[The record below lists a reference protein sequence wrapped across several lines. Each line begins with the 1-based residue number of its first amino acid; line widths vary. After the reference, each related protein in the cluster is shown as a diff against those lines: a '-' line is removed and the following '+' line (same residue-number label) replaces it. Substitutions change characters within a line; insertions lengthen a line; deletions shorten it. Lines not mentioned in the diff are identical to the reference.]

1 MKSTCKKIVTDIN
14 RDRDVDVTV
23 PKYLELLDSQYNLY
37 STVKL
42 CLNFY
47 TIREMLEDGTNVAD
61 FKEDYDKVS
70 SLLTKALIAGENI
83 DASDIEVIDNIRNSV
98 EYRMKILTS
107 YTDGFEMYE
116 YILNRIEAGIKGT
129 SEEVDIELLSNKMFQ
144 YVFSENDTVVVNSKL
159 QILMSQLPVRM
170 TKNKFYDVVANTLSI
185 YKGGETSSVDDF
197 VDMLKTAVLINKPE
211 GFESEYPELYDIY
224 SRLEETDYKSIDE
237 GLFDRLT
244 IDLNQGAEFIA
255 QQVSFYMLFQEVIND
270 TYTILLTS
278 LGRSKNNDDTAFKS
292 AVKIIDTCINSFT
305 EDSAE
310 ELMDAFM
317 SLEGSQENVYEN
329 VMILETVLDDVSLKG
344 EDMNDDIKSH
354 IANLRTV
361 EKLVSS
367 SLFIDLKKEVGNE
380 SIIADGDYISKLK
393 DEVTGAFAEYFK
405 DKSMIVVRSIM
416 CKILAAMPIFLDTQQ
431 EIKNYFDY
439 VLENCKN
446 DSELTACNKLICEII
461 EEEV

>member
-1 MKSTCKKIVTDIN
+1 MKSACKKIVTDIN
-14 RDRDVDVTV
+14 RDKDIDVTV

-47 TIREMLEDGTNVAD
+47 TIREMLEEGTNVAD
-61 FKEDYDKVS
+61 FRDDYDKVS

-83 DASDIEVIDNIRNSV
+83 DDKDIEVIDNIRNSV

-129 SEEVDIELLSNKMFQ
+129 TEEVDIELLSNKMFQ

-197 VDMLKTAVLINKPE
+197 VDMLKATVLINKPE

-224 SRLEETDYKSIDE
+224 SRLEETDYKVIDE
-237 GLFDRLT
+237 GLFDRLI

-270 TYTILLTS
+270 TYTILLTT
-278 LGRSKNNDDTAFKS
+278 LGKSKNNEDTAYKS

-329 VMILETVLDDVSLKG
+329 VMILETVLDDVSLRS
-344 EDMNDDIKSH
+344 EDMNVDIKNH

-380 SIIADGDYISKLK
+380 SIVADGDYISKLK
-393 DEVTGAFAEYFK
+393 EDVTGAFAEYFK
-405 DKSMIVVRSIM
+405 DKSMIVVRSVM

-431 EIKNYFDY
+431 EIKSYFDY

-461 EEEV
+461 EEEI

>member
-14 RDRDVDVTV
+14 RDKDMMDTV
-23 PKYLELLDSQYNLY
+23 PKYLALLDSQYNYY

-47 TIREMLEDGTNVAD
+47 TIREMLEEGEYVAD
-61 FKEDYDKVS
+61 FKEDYDK
-70 SLLTKALIAGENI
+70 IAGLLIKAFDSTKEINQEDI
-83 DASDIEVIDNIRNSV
+83 DLIDSLRNSV
-98 EYRMKILTS
+98 EYKMKLLTS
-107 YTDGFEMYE
+107 YTDGFEIYE
-116 YILNRIEAGIKGT
+116 YILNRLEAGIKNT
-129 SEEVDIELLSNKMFQ
+129 AESVDTELLSNKMFQ
-144 YVFSENDTVVVNSKL
+144 YVFSENDTVVVNTKL

-197 VDMLKTAVLINKPE
+197 VDMLKTAVLISKPD
-211 GFESEYPELYDIY
+211 GFDTEYPELYDVY
-224 SRLEETDYKSIDE
+224 KRLEETDYKSLDE
-237 GLFDRLT
+237 GSFDRLS
-244 IDLNQGAEFIA
+244 IDLNQGAEYIT

-270 TYTILLTS
+270 TYTILLTTQ
-278 LGRSKNNDDTAFKS
+278 GKENNADKDSFKS
-292 AVKIIDTCINSFT
+292 AVKIIDTCISSFS

-317 SLEGSQENVYEN
+317 SLEGAQENVYEN
-329 VMILETVLDDVSLKG
+329 VMILETVLDDVEHKSSDMA
-344 EDMNDDIKSH
+344 EDIRTHVAK
-354 IANLRTV
+354 LLTV

-367 SLFIDLKKEVGNE
+367 SLFIDLKKNVGAE
-380 SIIADGDYISKLK
+380 AVIADADYIGKLK
-393 DEVTGAFAEYFK
+393 EELTAEFAEYFK

-439 VLENCKN
+439 VLDNCKN
-446 DSELTACNKLICEII
+446 DSELTACNKLICDII
-461 EEEV
+461 EEDM

>member
-14 RDRDVDVTV
+14 RDKDLLETI
-23 PKYLELLDSQYNLY
+23 PKYVDMLKGQYNLY
-37 STVKL
+37 SVVKL

-47 TIREMLEDGTNVAD
+47 TIREMLEDGTNVTD

-70 SLLTKALIAGENI
+70 TLLTKALLECQDISQNDIKII
-83 DASDIEVIDNIRNSV
+83 DDLRNSV
-98 EYRMKILTS
+98 EYKMKLLTS
-107 YTDGFEMYE
+107 YTDGFEIYE
-116 YILNRIEAGIKGT
+116 YILNRLEAGIKNT
-129 SEEVDIELLSNKMFQ
+129 AEEVDVELLSNKMFQ

-211 GFESEYPELYDIY
+211 GFETEYPELFDVYK
-224 SRLEETDYKSIDE
+224 RLEETDYKNIDE
-237 GLFDRLT
+237 GTFDRLVM
-244 IDLNQGAEFIA
+244 DVNQGAEYIT

-270 TYTILLTS
+270 TYTILLTTMDKS
-278 LGRSKNNDDTAFKS
+278 EKSENESYKS
-292 AVKIIDTCINSFT
+292 AVKIIDTCINSFI

-310 ELMDAFM
+310 DLMDAFM
-317 SLEGSQENVYEN
+317 SLEGAQENVYEN
-329 VMILETVLDDVSLKG
+329 VMILETVLDDVELKSD
-344 EDMNDDIKSH
+344 DMTDDIKKE
-354 IANLRTV
+354 ITKLRTV

-367 SLFIDLKKEVGNE
+367 SLFIDLKKSMKTE
-380 SIIADGDYISKLK
+380 SRIADSEYINGLK
-393 DEVTGAFAEYFK
+393 EELTNSFAEYFK
-405 DKSMIVVRSIM
+405 DKSMVVVRSIM

-439 VLENCKN
+439 VLCNCKN
-446 DSELTACNKLICEII
+446 DSELTACNKLVCEII
-461 EEEV
+461 EEEI

>member
-14 RDRDVDVTV
+14 RDKDVDVTV

-70 SLLTKALIAGENI
+70 SLLTKALIAGEKI
-83 DASDIEVIDNIRNSV
+83 DTTDIEVIDNIRNSV

-129 SEEVDIELLSNKMFQ
+129 SEEVDVELLSNKMFQ
-144 YVFSENDTVVVNSKL
+144 YVFSEQDTVVVNSKL

-185 YKGGETSSVDDF
+185 YKGGEISSVDDF

-244 IDLNQGAEFIA
+244 IDLNQGAEFIT

-270 TYTILLTS
+270 TYTILLTT
-278 LGRSKNNDDTAFKS
+278 LGKSKNNDDTAFKS

>member
-14 RDRDVDVTV
+14 RDKDMDITV
-23 PKYLELLDSQYNLY
+23 PKYLELLNNQYNLY
-37 STVKL
+37 SIVKL

-47 TIREMLEDGTNVAD
+47 TIREMLDEGTDIAD
-61 FKEDYDKVS
+61 FKEDYQVIS
-70 SLLTKALIAGENI
+70 NLLAKALIAREAI
-83 DASDIEVIDNIRNSV
+83 DDNDIQTIDSLRNNV
-98 EYRMKILTS
+98 EYKMKLLTS

-116 YILNRIEAGIKGT
+116 YILNRVEAGIKGT
-129 SEEVDIELLSNKMFQ
+129 TEMVDIELLSNKMFQ
-144 YVFSENDTVVVNSKL
+144 YVFCENDTVVVNSKL

-197 VDMLKTAVLINKPE
+197 VDMLKTAVLIKKPE
-211 GFESEYPELYDIY
+211 GFETEYPELYDVY
-224 SRLEETDYKSIDE
+224 TSLEATDYKTIDE
-237 GLFDRLT
+237 ATFDKLAE
-244 IDLNQGAEFIA
+244 DVNQGAEFITKL
-255 QQVSFYMLFQEVIND
+255 VSFYMLFQEVIND

-278 LGRSKNNDDTAFKS
+278 KAGVCNIDDESYKA
-292 AVKIIDTCINSFT
+292 AVKIINTCINSFS

-317 SLEGSQENVYEN
+317 SLEGAQENVYEN
-329 VMILETVLDDVSLKG
+329 VMILETALDDVAVKSQESDDKIKNSVTNLK
-344 EDMNDDIKSH
+344 
-354 IANLRTV
+354 TV

-367 SLFIDLKKEVGNE
+367 SLFIDLNKEFNGE
-380 SIIADGDYISKLK
+380 SKIADSEYIGKLK
-393 DEVTGAFAEYFK
+393 EELTSEFAEFFK
-405 DKSMIVVRSIM
+405 DKSMVVVRAIM

-431 EIKNYFDY
+431 EIKTYFDY

-461 EEEV
+461 EDEV

>member
-14 RDRDVDVTV
+14 RDKDLLETI
-23 PKYLELLDSQYNLY
+23 PKYVDMLKGQYNLY
-37 STVKL
+37 SVVKL

-47 TIREMLEDGTNVAD
+47 TIREMLEDGTNVTD

-70 SLLTKALIAGENI
+70 TLLTKALLECQDISQDDIKII
-83 DASDIEVIDNIRNSV
+83 DDLRNSV
-98 EYRMKILTS
+98 EYKMKLLTS
-107 YTDGFEMYE
+107 YTDGFEIYE
-116 YILNRIEAGIKGT
+116 YILNRLEAGIKNT
-129 SEEVDIELLSNKMFQ
+129 AEEVDVELLSNKMFQ

-185 YKGGETSSVDDF
+185 YKGGEVSSVDDF

-211 GFESEYPELYDIY
+211 GFETEYPELYDVY
-224 SRLEETDYKSIDE
+224 KRLEETDYKNIDE
-237 GLFDRLT
+237 GTFDRLVM
-244 IDLNQGAEFIA
+244 DVNQGAEYIT

-270 TYTILLTS
+270 TYTILLTTMDK
-278 LGRSKNNDDTAFKS
+278 SKKSENESYKS

-310 ELMDAFM
+310 DLMDAFM
-317 SLEGSQENVYEN
+317 SLEGAQENVYEN
-329 VMILETVLDDVSLKG
+329 VMILETVLDDVELKSD
-344 EDMNDDIKSH
+344 DMTDDIKKE
-354 IANLRTV
+354 ITKLRTV

-367 SLFIDLKKEVGNE
+367 SLFIDLKKSMKTE
-380 SIIADGDYISKLK
+380 SRIADSEYINGLK
-393 DEVTGAFAEYFK
+393 EELTNSFAEYFK
-405 DKSMIVVRSIM
+405 DKSMVVVRSIM

-439 VLENCKN
+439 VLCNCKN
-446 DSELTACNKLICEII
+446 DSELTACNKLVCEII
-461 EEEV
+461 EEEI

>member
-14 RDRDVDVTV
+14 RDKDMDITV
-23 PKYLELLDSQYNLY
+23 PRYLELLDSQYNLY

-47 TIREMLEDGTNVAD
+47 TIREMLEEGTDIAD
-61 FKEDYDKVS
+61 FKEDYEIIS
-70 SLLTKALIAGENI
+70 SLLVKALVEGKAI
-83 DASDIEVIDNIRNSV
+83 DAKDIQTIDSLRNSV
-98 EYRMKILTS
+98 EYKMKLLTS

-129 SEEVDIELLSNKMFQ
+129 IENVDIELLSNKMFQ
-144 YVFSENDTVVVNSKL
+144 YVFCENDTVVVNSKL
-159 QILMSQLPVRM
+159 QILMSQLPARM

-197 VDMLKTAVLINKPE
+197 VDMLKTAVLITKPE
-211 GFESEYPELYDIY
+211 GFETEYPELYDIY
-224 SRLEETDYKSIDE
+224 SRLETTDYKTIDE
-237 GLFDRLT
+237 GTFDGLA
-244 IDLNQGAEFIA
+244 IDVNQGAEFITKL
-255 QQVSFYMLFQEVIND
+255 VSFYMLFQEVIND
-270 TYTILLTS
+270 TYTILLTAKGNG
-278 LGRSKNNDDTAFKS
+278 LNQNDNSYRA
-292 AVKIIDTCINSFT
+292 AVKIIDTCINSFS

-317 SLEGSQENVYEN
+317 SLEGAQENVYEN
-329 VMILETVLDDVSLKG
+329 VMILETALDDVAVKSQDMGDEVKNNVVNLK
-344 EDMNDDIKSH
+344 
-354 IANLRTV
+354 TV

-367 SLFIDLKKEVGNE
+367 SLFIDLNKDFGKESKV
-380 SIIADGDYISKLK
+380 ADSDYIGKLK
-393 DEVTGAFAEYFK
+393 EELTNDFAEYFK

-461 EEEV
+461 EDEV

>member
-14 RDRDVDVTV
+14 RDKDLDITV
-23 PKYLELLDSQYNLY
+23 PRYIELLNGQYNLY

-47 TIREMLEDGTNVAD
+47 TIREMLEDGENAAD

-70 SLLTKALIAGENI
+70 KLLAKAISHRDSISNDDIKTI
-83 DASDIEVIDNIRNSV
+83 DSIRDGV

-107 YTDGFEMYE
+107 YTDGFEIYE
-116 YILNRIEAGIKGT
+116 YILNRLEAGIKGT
-129 SEEVDIELLSNKMFQ
+129 VEDVDIELLSNKMFQ

-197 VDMLKTAVLINKPE
+197 VQMLKTAVLITKPE

-224 SRLEETDYKSIDE
+224 RRLEDADYKAMDE
-237 GLFDRLT
+237 GTYDRLSM
-244 IDLNQGAEFIA
+244 DLSQGAEFISE
-255 QQVSFYMLFQEVIND
+255 QVSFYMLFQEVIND

-278 LGRSKNNDDTAFKS
+278 GEESFDLDNKAFEAAK
-292 AVKIIDTCINSFT
+292 KIIDTCINSFS

-310 ELMDAFM
+310 DLMDSFM
-317 SLEGSQENVYEN
+317 SLEGAQENVYEN
-329 VMILETVLDDVSLKG
+329 VMILETVLDDVDLKSH
-344 EDMNDDIKSH
+344 DMSDDIK
-354 IANLRTV
+354 NNVTRLRTV

-367 SLFIDLKKEVGNE
+367 SLFIDLKKSSEQKPE
-380 SIIADGDYISKLK
+380 IADSDYIGKLK
-393 DEVTGAFAEYFK
+393 EEVTNSFAELFK
-405 DKSMIVVRSIM
+405 DKSMIVNRSIM
-416 CKILAAMPIFLDTQQ
+416 CKILATMPIFLDTQQ
-431 EIKNYFDY
+431 ELKNYFDY

-446 DSELTACNKLICEII
+446 DSELTACNKLVCDII
-461 EEEV
+461 EEDM

>member
-14 RDRDVDVTV
+14 RDKDIDVTV

-70 SLLTKALIAGENI
+70 SLLTKALIAGEKI
-83 DASDIEVIDNIRNSV
+83 DTTDIEVIDDIRNSV

-129 SEEVDIELLSNKMFQ
+129 SEEVDVELLSNKMFQ
-144 YVFSENDTVVVNSKL
+144 YVFSEQDTVVVNSKL

-211 GFESEYPELYDIY
+211 GFKSEYPELYDIY
-224 SRLEETDYKSIDE
+224 SRLEETEYKSIDE

-310 ELMDAFM
+310 ELMGAFM

-344 EDMNDDIKSH
+344 EDMSDDIKSH

-393 DEVTGAFAEYFK
+393 EEVTGAFAEYFK

>member
-14 RDRDVDVTV
+14 RDKDIDVTV

-70 SLLTKALIAGENI
+70 SLLTKALIAGEKI
-83 DASDIEVIDNIRNSV
+83 DTTDIEVIDDIRNSV

-129 SEEVDIELLSNKMFQ
+129 SEEVDVELLSNKMFQ
-144 YVFSENDTVVVNSKL
+144 YVFSEQDTVVVNSKL

-224 SRLEETDYKSIDE
+224 SRLEETEYKSIDE

-278 LGRSKNNDDTAFKS
+278 LGRSKNNDDTVFKS

-344 EDMNDDIKSH
+344 EDMSDDIKSH

-393 DEVTGAFAEYFK
+393 EEVTGAFAEYFK

>member
-14 RDRDVDVTV
+14 RDKDLDITV
-23 PKYLELLDSQYNLY
+23 PRYLELLDSQYNLY

-47 TIREMLEDGTNVAD
+47 TIREMLDEATTVEDFRA
-61 FKEDYDKVS
+61 DYDKVA
-70 SLLTKALIAGENI
+70 SLLIKAFSQEEPI
-83 DASDIEVIDNIRNSV
+83 DDKDIEVIDSLRDSV
-98 EYRMKILTS
+98 EYKMKILTS
-107 YTDGFEMYE
+107 YTDGFEIYE
-116 YILNRIEAGIKGT
+116 YILNRLEAGIKGT
-129 SEEVDIELLSNKMFQ
+129 AEEVDIELLSNKMFQ

-185 YKGGETSSVDDF
+185 YKGGEVSSVNDF
-197 VDMLKTAVLINKPE
+197 VDMLKTAVLMTKPD
-211 GFESEYPELYDIY
+211 GFESEYPDLYDIY
-224 SRLEETDYKSIDE
+224 KRLEETDYKSLDE
-237 GLFDRLT
+237 GAFDRLVM
-244 IDLNQGAEFIA
+244 DVNQGAEYIT

-270 TYTILLTS
+270 TYAILLTTKGKES
-278 LGRSKNNDDTAFKS
+278 NMDNDS
-292 AVKIIDTCINSFT
+292 AKAAIKIIDTCINRFS
-305 EDSAE
+305 EDSAM

-317 SLEGSQENVYEN
+317 SLEGAQENVSEN
-329 VMILETVLDDVSLKG
+329 VMILETVLDDVALKS
-344 EDMNDDIKSH
+344 ESMDEEIVSH
-354 IANLRTV
+354 IKKLRTV

-367 SLFIDLKKEVGNE
+367 SLFIDLDKSIQGE
-380 SIIADGDYISKLK
+380 SQVADSEYIGKLK
-393 DEVTGAFAEYFK
+393 DEVTNAFAEYFK
-405 DKSMIVVRSIM
+405 DKSMIVNRSIM
-416 CKILAAMPIFLDTQQ
+416 CKILASMPIFLDTQQ

>member
-14 RDRDVDVTV
+14 RDKDLLETL
-23 PKYLELLDSQYNLY
+23 PKYMELLDSQYNLY

-47 TIREMLEDGTNVAD
+47 TIREMLEEGTNVAD

-70 SLLTKALIAGENI
+70 KLLVKALISGEAI
-83 DASDIEVIDNIRNSV
+83 TDDDIEIIDSLRNSV
-98 EYRMKILTS
+98 EYKMKILTS

-116 YILNRIEAGIKGT
+116 YILNRLEAGIKGT
-129 SEEVDIELLSNKMFQ
+129 AEAVDIELLSNKMFQ

-185 YKGGETSSVDDF
+185 YKGGEASSVDDF
-197 VDMLKTAVLINKPE
+197 VDMLKTAVLIKKPE
-211 GFESEYPELYDIY
+211 GFDTEYPELFDVYK
-224 SRLEETDYKSIDE
+224 RLEEADYKAIEE
-237 GLFDRLT
+237 GAFDRLVM
-244 IDLNQGAEFIA
+244 DVNQGAEFIT

-270 TYTILLTS
+270 TYTILLTTKGKD
-278 LGRSKNNDDTAFKS
+278 LNEENLAYKS
-292 AVKIIDTCINSFT
+292 AVKIIDTCINSFS

-310 ELMDAFM
+310 ELLDAFM
-317 SLEGSQENVYEN
+317 SLEGAQENVYEN
-329 VMILETVLDDVSLKG
+329 VMILETVLDDVELKT
-344 EDMNDDIKSH
+344 EEMSSDIKSH
-354 IANLRTV
+354 VRSLRTV

-367 SLFIDLKKEVGNE
+367 SLFIDLKKSMETE
-380 SIIADGDYISKLK
+380 SKLA
-393 DEVTGAFAEYFK
+393 DSEYIGALKEQITNDFAEYFK
-405 DKSMIVVRSIM
+405 DKSMVVVRSIM

>member
-14 RDRDVDVTV
+14 RDKDMDITV
-23 PKYLELLDSQYNLY
+23 PRYLELLDSQYNLY

-47 TIREMLEDGTNVAD
+47 TIREMLEEGTDIAD
-61 FKEDYDKVS
+61 FKEDYEIIS
-70 SLLTKALIAGENI
+70 SLLVKALVEGKAI
-83 DASDIEVIDNIRNSV
+83 DAKDIQTIDSLRNSV
-98 EYRMKILTS
+98 EYKMKLLTS

-129 SEEVDIELLSNKMFQ
+129 IENVDIELLSNKMFQ
-144 YVFSENDTVVVNSKL
+144 YVFCENDTVVVNSKL

-197 VDMLKTAVLINKPE
+197 VDMLKTAVLITKPE
-211 GFESEYPELYDIY
+211 GFETEYPELYDIY
-224 SRLEETDYKSIDE
+224 SRLETTDYKTIDE
-237 GLFDRLT
+237 GTFDGLA
-244 IDLNQGAEFIA
+244 IDVNQGAEFITKL
-255 QQVSFYMLFQEVIND
+255 VSFYMLFQEVIND
-270 TYTILLTS
+270 TYTILLTAKGNG
-278 LGRSKNNDDTAFKS
+278 LNQNDNSYRA
-292 AVKIIDTCINSFT
+292 AVKIIDTCINSFS

-317 SLEGSQENVYEN
+317 SLEGAQENVYEN
-329 VMILETVLDDVSLKG
+329 VMILETALDDVAVKSQDMGDEVKNNVVNLK
-344 EDMNDDIKSH
+344 
-354 IANLRTV
+354 TV

-367 SLFIDLKKEVGNE
+367 SLFIDLNKDFGKESKV
-380 SIIADGDYISKLK
+380 ADSDYIGKLK
-393 DEVTGAFAEYFK
+393 EELTNDFAEYFK

-461 EEEV
+461 EDEV

>member
-14 RDRDVDVTV
+14 RDKDMDITV
-23 PKYLELLDSQYNLY
+23 PKYLELLNNQYNLY

-47 TIREMLEDGTNVAD
+47 TIREMLDEGTDIAD
-61 FKEDYDKVS
+61 FKEDYQVIS
-70 SLLTKALIAGENI
+70 NLLAKALIAREAI
-83 DASDIEVIDNIRNSV
+83 DDNDIQTIDSLRNNV
-98 EYRMKILTS
+98 EYKMKLLTS

-116 YILNRIEAGIKGT
+116 YILNRVEAGIKGT
-129 SEEVDIELLSNKMFQ
+129 TEVVDIELLSNKMFQ
-144 YVFSENDTVVVNSKL
+144 YVFCENDTVVVNSKL

-197 VDMLKTAVLINKPE
+197 VDMLKTAVLIKKPD
-211 GFESEYPELYDIY
+211 GFETEYPELYDIY
-224 SRLEETDYKSIDE
+224 TSLEATDYKTIDE
-237 GLFDRLT
+237 ATFDKLAE
-244 IDLNQGAEFIA
+244 DVNQGAEFITKL
-255 QQVSFYMLFQEVIND
+255 VSFYMLFQEVIND

-278 LGRSKNNDDTAFKS
+278 KAGVCNIDDESYKA
-292 AVKIIDTCINSFT
+292 AVKIINTCINSFS

-317 SLEGSQENVYEN
+317 SLEGAQENVYEN
-329 VMILETVLDDVSLKG
+329 VMILETALDDVAVKSQESDDEIKNSVTNLK
-344 EDMNDDIKSH
+344 
-354 IANLRTV
+354 TV

-367 SLFIDLKKEVGNE
+367 SLFIDLNKEFNGE
-380 SIIADGDYISKLK
+380 SKIADSEYIGKLK
-393 DEVTGAFAEYFK
+393 EELTSEFAEFFK
-405 DKSMIVVRSIM
+405 DKSMVVVRAIM

-431 EIKNYFDY
+431 EIKTYFDY

-461 EEEV
+461 EDEV